1 MSKRKTGSPKT
12 VQEWMEG
19 ALQGDAELRRQVEE
33 TLNRMRIE
41 QDLAALRE
49 RRKLSQRQLAEILGV
64 KQPVIAKI
72 ESGNGKNLKL
82 RTLIRIAA
90 ALGAKVQ
97 IKIEEDK
104 RARPRSGHGIIRR
117 RSKARRSRALTVAK
131 A

>member
-1 MSKRKTGSPKT
+1 MGRSARQPQT

-19 ALQGDAELRRQVEE
+19 ELRNDAELRREVEE
-33 TLNRMRIE
+33 TLSRMRIE
-41 QDLAALRE
+41 QDLATLRE

-72 ESGNGKNLKL
+72 ESGKGKNLEL
-82 RTLIRIAA
+82 RTIVRIAA

-97 IKIEEDK
+97 IKIEEDPH
-104 RARPRSGHGIIRR
+104 ARSVNGERISGRQ
-117 RSKARRSRALTVAK
+117 SKPGRSRALKVAK